1 MREEERFQKLEE
13 EVSFKFSK
21 SSKAKGSSLEAR
33 RVKVTLKWKV
43 LDSKLFDEDEKKKI
57 INYFQT
63 HAADKIDKGGEVI
76 IYSKRTRSQELNR
89 QYTLEKLKRLIKEAL
104 KPLKTRQPIQV
115 SPKWHEAR
123 IKEKKI
129 VSEKKRLRKKIS
141 QEDLEREL

>member
-1 MREEERFQKLEE
+1 MKEKERFQKLEK

-33 RVKVTLKWKV
+33 QIKVTLKWKV

-63 HAADKIDKGGEVI
+63 HASDKIDKEGEII
-76 IYSKRTRSQELNR
+76 IYSKRTGSQKLNR
-89 QYTLEKLKRLIKEAL
+89 QYAFEKLKRLIKEAL
-104 KPLKTRQPIQV
+104 KPSKPRQPIQV

-129 VSEKKRLRKKIS
+129 VSEKKRLRKKIKE
-141 QEDLEREL
+141 EDLEKEL

>member
-63 HAADKIDKGGEVI
+63 HAADKIDKEGEII
-76 IYSKRTRSQELNR
+76 IYSERTGSQKLNR
-89 QYTLEKLKRLIKEAL
+89 QYAFEKLKRLIKEAL

-129 VSEKKRLRKKIS
+129 VSEKKRLRKKIN

>member
-1 MREEERFQKLEE
+1 MKEQERFQKLEK

-33 RVKVTLKWKV
+33 QVKVTLKWKV

-63 HAADKIDKGGEVI
+63 HAADKIDKEGEII
-76 IYSKRTRSQELNR
+76 IYSKRTGSQELNR
-89 QYTLEKLKRLIKEAL
+89 QYALEKLKRLIKEAL
-104 KPLKTRQPIQV
+104 KPSKTRQPIQV
-115 SPKWHEAR
+115 SPEWHEAR

-129 VSEKKRLRKKIS
+129 ISEKKRLRKKIS

>member
-63 HAADKIDKGGEVI
+63 HAADKIDKEGEII